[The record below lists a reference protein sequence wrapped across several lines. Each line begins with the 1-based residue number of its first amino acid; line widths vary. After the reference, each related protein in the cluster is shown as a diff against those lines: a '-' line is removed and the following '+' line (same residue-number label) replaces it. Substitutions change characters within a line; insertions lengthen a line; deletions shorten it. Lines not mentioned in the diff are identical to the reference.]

1 MDSQRLILVVAFSFV
16 LLLMWQAWN
25 EDNAALLKQAQT
37 SAMTANGAPVRNDLP
52 SASNAPQSNAPAA
65 DVPTA
70 HASAVPGAP
79 AGTPTDGGQIRLIS
93 DVLDLTINTQGGV
106 VQRAELSKY
115 PINLEHPDQPVRL
128 LNDAPGLFNVAQS
141 GLRATSGAAPDHY
154 AVFKADSH
162 EFRLADGQDKLVVPL
177 TWEQD
182 GIRVTKTFT
191 LTRGNY
197 AVDVS
202 QTVTNNSAAPW
213 VGSQYRQLQ
222 RGPIDGGMA
231 LVYTYTGGVYAGT
244 PANGERLAYQK
255 TPLEELPKKPVD
267 ASLKDGWV
275 AMIQHYFLSAWV
287 PSDKEDFNHFYSL
300 TSAQSNGQ
308 PLYTLGM
315 MSPAHTIAPGASNE
329 FSSRLY
335 LGPKI
340 QDDLE
345 KVATGLDLT
354 VDYGMLHFIAKP
366 IFWLLSLFY
375 SWIGNWGW
383 AIILVTVVIKLAF
396 YRLSESSYRSMA
408 NMRKLQPKLASL
420 KERYGEDKQK
430 FSEEMMKLYRTEK
443 INPLGGC
450 LPMLVQIPV
459 FIALYWVLVESVEL
473 RQAPWILWINDLT
486 AKDPYFVL
494 PIIMGIS
501 MWLQHKLNPQPM
513 DEMQRKVFQILPPV
527 FTVFFAFFP
536 SGLVLYW
543 VVNNILS
550 IAQQWVI
557 NKRMGALDAD
567 LEPASASKSATTPV
581 KLTKK

>member
-25 EDNAALLKQAQT
+25 EDQAALLKNQTTLSAQADGTPARTDLPPSALQAPSKNDVPSTVT
-37 SAMTANGAPVRNDLP
+37 SALPNAN
-52 SASNAPQSNAPAA
+52 Q
-65 DVPTA
+65 T
-70 HASAVPGAP
+70 
-79 AGTPTDGGQIRLIS
+79 TGGQIRLIS

-106 VQRAELSKY
+106 VQRADLSKY
-115 PINLEHPDQPVRL
+115 PVNLEHPDQPVRL

-141 GLRATSGAAPDHY
+141 GLRATTGAAPDHY
-154 AVFKADSH
+154 ATFKADGDT
-162 EFRLADGQDKLVVPL
+162 FRLADGQDQLVVPL
-177 TWEQD
+177 TWEEN
-182 GIRVTKTFT
+182 GIKVTKSFT
-191 LTRGNY
+191 LTRGSY
-197 AVDVS
+197 AVKLTQNVL
-202 QTVTNNSAAPW
+202 NNSDAPW

-222 RGPIDGGMA
+222 RGPIDSSMA

-244 PANGERLAYQK
+244 QSNGERLAYQK

-275 AMIQHYFLSAWV
+275 AMIQHYFLSAWI
-287 PSDKEDFNHFYSL
+287 PGDKDDFNRFYSL
-300 TSAQSNGQ
+300 SSTQGNGQ

-315 MSPAHTIAPGASNE
+315 ISPAQTIAPGASST
-329 FSSRLY
+329 FSSTLY

-345 KVATGLDLT
+345 HLAQGLDLT

-383 AIILVTVVIKLAF
+383 AIILVTVLIKIVF

-494 PIIMGIS
+494 PIIMGVS

-567 LEPASASKSATTPV
+567 LEPAKASAPV

>member
-25 EDNAALLKQAQT
+25 EDQAALLKNQTTLNTQADGT
-37 SAMTANGAPVRNDLP
+37 PARMDLP
-52 SASNAPQSNAPAA
+52 PSALQAPSKN
-65 DVPTA
+65 DVPSTG
-70 HASAVPGAP
+70 ASALPNANQ
-79 AGTPTDGGQIRLIS
+79 TTGGQIRLIS
-93 DVLDLTINTQGGV
+93 DVLDLTINTQGGI
-106 VQRAELSKY
+106 VQRADLSKY

-141 GLRATSGAAPDHY
+141 GLRATAGAAPDHY
-154 AVFKADSH
+154 ARFKADGDT
-162 EFRLADGQDKLVVPL
+162 FRLADGQDQLVVPL
-177 TWEQD
+177 TWEEN
-182 GIRVTKTFT
+182 GIKVTKSFT
-191 LTRGNY
+191 LTRGSY
-197 AVDVS
+197 AVKLTQNV
-202 QTVTNNSAAPW
+202 VNNSDTPW

-222 RGPIDGGMA
+222 RGPIDSSMA

-244 PANGERLAYQK
+244 QSDGERLPYQK

-287 PSDKEDFNHFYSL
+287 PGDKDDFNRFYSL
-300 TSAQSNGQ
+300 SSTQGNGQ

-315 MSPAHTIAPGASNE
+315 ISPAQTIAPGASSE
-329 FSSRLY
+329 FSSTLY

-345 KVATGLDLT
+345 NLAQGLDLT

-383 AIILVTVVIKLAF
+383 AIILVTVLIKLAF

-494 PIIMGIS
+494 PIIMGVS
-501 MWLQHKLNPQPM
+501 MWLQHKLNPQPL

-567 LEPASASKSATTPV
+567 LEPAKASAPV

>member
-25 EDNAALLKQAQT
+25 DDQAALLKTTQT
-37 SAMTANGAPVRNDLP
+37 AALTTKANGAPIRNDLP
-52 SASNAPQSNAPAA
+52 AASKAPQANTPAA

-70 HASAVPGAP
+70 HASAIPGAP
-79 AGTPTDGGQIRLIS
+79 AGAAASGGQIRLIS
-93 DVLDLTINTQGGV
+93 DVLDLTVNTQGGV
-106 VQRAELSKY
+106 VQRADLPAY
-115 PINLEHPDQPVRL
+115 PIDLEHPDQAVRL
-128 LNDAPGLFNVAQS
+128 LNDAPGLVNIAQS
-141 GLRATSGAAPDHY
+141 GLRATAGSAPDHY
-154 AVFKADSH
+154 ASFTADGH
-162 EFRLADGQDKLVVPL
+162 EFRLAPGQDKLSVPL

-191 LTRGNY
+191 LTRGDY
-197 AVDVS
+197 AVDVT
-202 QTVTNNSAAPW
+202 QTVVNNSSTPW

-222 RGPIDGGMA
+222 RGPTDGHRSM
-231 LVYTYTGGVYAGT
+231 VYTYTGGVYAGT
-244 PANGERLAYQK
+244 PATGDRIAYQK
-255 TPLEELPKKPVD
+255 TPLEELAKKPID
-267 ASLKDGWV
+267 ASLKNGWV

-287 PSDKEDFNHFYSL
+287 PSDKEDFNRFYSL
-300 TSAQSNGQ
+300 TSTQTDGQ

-315 MSPAHTIAPGASNE
+315 MSPARTVAPGASSE
-329 FSSRLY
+329 FNSRLY

-366 IFWLLSLFY
+366 IFWLLSLFF
-375 SWIGNWGW
+375 SWVGNWGW
-383 AIILVTVVIKLAF
+383 AIIMVTVLIKLAF

-420 KERYGEDKQK
+420 KERFGEDKQK

-459 FIALYWVLVESVEL
+459 FISLYWVLVESVEL
-473 RQAPWILWINDLT
+473 RQAPWILWIHDLT

-494 PIIMGIS
+494 PVIMGIS

-543 VVNNILS
+543 VVNNVLS

-567 LEPASASKSATTPV
+567 LEPTKASASAPV

>member
-16 LLLMWQAWN
+16 MLLMWQAWN
-25 EDNAALLKQAQT
+25 DDNAALLKQAQT
-37 SAMTANGAPVRNDLP
+37 SAMTTTANGAPVRDDLP
-52 SASNAPQSNAPAA
+52 SAANAPQTNAPAA

-70 HASAVPGAP
+70 RASAVPGAP
-79 AGTPTDGGQIRLIS
+79 AGTSTDGGQIRLIS

-106 VQRAELSKY
+106 VQRADLSKY
-115 PINLEHPDQPVRL
+115 PINLEHPDQAVRL
-128 LNDAPGLFNVAQS
+128 LNDAPGLVNLAQS

-154 AVFKADSH
+154 AAFKAEGN

-182 GIRVTKTFT
+182 GIKVTKTFT
-191 LTRGNY
+191 LMRGNY

-202 QTVTNNSAAPW
+202 QTVINNSAAPW

-222 RGPIDGGMA
+222 RGSIDKGMA

-244 PANGERLAYQK
+244 PAAGDRLAYQK

-287 PSDKEDFNHFYSL
+287 PSNKDDFNHFYSL
-300 TSAQSNGQ
+300 TSAQGNGL

-315 MSPAHTIAPGASNE
+315 MSPAQTVAPGSNHA
-329 FSSRLY
+329 FSSTLY

-345 KVATGLDLT
+345 KVASGLDLT

-366 IFWLLSLFY
+366 IFWLLGLFY
-375 SWIGNWGW
+375 AWIGNWGW
-383 AIILVTVVIKLAF
+383 AIIFVTILIKLMF
-396 YRLSESSYRSMA
+396 YPLSEASYRSMA
-408 NMRKLQPKLASL
+408 SMRKLQPKLASL

-550 IAQQWVI
+550 IAQQWFI

-567 LEPASASKSATTPV
+567 LEPAKASAPV

>member
-25 EDNAALLKQAQT
+25 EDQAALLKTQQTTAQANVD
-37 SAMTANGAPVRNDLP
+37 ANGQPARTDLP
-52 SASNAPQSNAPAA
+52 PQNLQAPDKTDVPASQASNLPAA
-65 DVPTA
+65 A
-70 HASAVPGAP
+70 QGA
-79 AGTPTDGGQIRLIS
+79 GGQIRVIS

-106 VQRAELSKY
+106 VQRADLSKY

-141 GLRATSGAAPDHY
+141 GLRATAGAAPDHY
-154 AVFKADSH
+154 APFKTESDT
-162 EFRLADGQDKLVVPL
+162 FRLADGQNRLEVPL

-182 GIRVTKTFT
+182 GIKVTKTFI
-191 LTRGNY
+191 LTRGSY
-197 AVDVS
+197 AVEVS
-202 QTVTNNSAAPW
+202 QNIVNNSAAPW

-222 RGPIDGGMA
+222 RGPIDSSMA

-244 PANGERLAYQK
+244 QSDGERLPYQK

-275 AMIQHYFLSAWV
+275 AMIQHYFLSAWA
-287 PSDKEDFNHFYSL
+287 PANKDDFNRFYSL
-300 TSAQSNGQ
+300 TSTQGNGQ

-315 MSPAHTIAPGASNE
+315 ISPAQTVAPGASNE
-329 FSSRLY
+329 FRSTLY

-375 SWIGNWGW
+375 SWVGNWGW
-383 AIILVTVVIKLAF
+383 AIIMVTVLIKLAF
-396 YRLSESSYRSMA
+396 YSLSESSYRSMA
-408 NMRKLQPKLASL
+408 SMRKLQPKLQSL

-567 LEPASASKSATTPV
+567 LEPAKASAPV

>member
-25 EDNAALLKQAQT
+25 EDQAALLKNQTTLNTQADGT
-37 SAMTANGAPVRNDLP
+37 PARMDLP
-52 SASNAPQSNAPAA
+52 PSALQAPSKN
-65 DVPTA
+65 DVPSTG
-70 HASAVPGAP
+70 ASALPNANQ
-79 AGTPTDGGQIRLIS
+79 TTGGQIRLIS
-93 DVLDLTINTQGGV
+93 DVLDLTINTQGGI
-106 VQRAELSKY
+106 VQRADLSKY

-141 GLRATSGAAPDHY
+141 GLRATAGAAPDHY
-154 AVFKADSH
+154 ARFKADGDT
-162 EFRLADGQDKLVVPL
+162 FRLADGQDQLVVPL
-177 TWEQD
+177 TWEEN
-182 GIRVTKTFT
+182 GIKVTKSFT
-191 LTRGNY
+191 LTRGSY
-197 AVDVS
+197 AVKLTQNV
-202 QTVTNNSAAPW
+202 VNNSDTPW

-222 RGPIDGGMA
+222 RGPIDSSMA

-244 PANGERLAYQK
+244 QSDGERLPYQK

-287 PSDKEDFNHFYSL
+287 PGDKDDFNRFYSL
-300 TSAQSNGQ
+300 SSTQGNGQ

-315 MSPAHTIAPGASNE
+315 ISPAQTIAPGASSE
-329 FSSRLY
+329 FSSTLY

-345 KVATGLDLT
+345 NLAQGLDLT

-383 AIILVTVVIKLAF
+383 AIILVTVLIKLAF

-494 PIIMGIS
+494 PIIMGVS

-567 LEPASASKSATTPV
+567 LEPAKASAPV

>member
-1 MDSQRLILVVAFSFV
+1 MDSQRLILIVALSFV
-16 LLLMWQAWN
+16 MLLMWQAWN
-25 EDNAALLKQAQT
+25 EDSAALLKQAQT
-37 SAMTANGAPVRNDLP
+37 AAQATTADGAPVRHDLP
-52 SASNAPQSNAPAA
+52 SATNAPQSPGAA
-65 DVPTA
+65 GDIPSA
-70 HASAVPGAP
+70 RASALPGA
-79 AGTPTDGGQIRLIS
+79 ASTSGQIRLIS

-106 VQRAELSKY
+106 VQRADLSKY
-115 PINLEHPDQPVRL
+115 PINLEHPDQAVRL

-141 GLRATSGAAPDHY
+141 GLRASSGAAPDHY
-154 AVFKADSH
+154 AAFKVEGN

-182 GIRVTKTFT
+182 GIKVTKTFT

-197 AVDVS
+197 AVEVS
-202 QTVTNNSAAPW
+202 QTVTNNSATPW

-222 RGPIDGGMA
+222 RGPIDSSMA

-244 PANGERLAYQK
+244 PAAGDRLAYQK

-287 PSDKEDFNHFYSL
+287 PSNKDDFNHFYSL
-300 TSAQSNGQ
+300 TSAQGNGL

-315 MSPAHTIAPGASNE
+315 MSPAQTVAPGASNE
-329 FSSRLY
+329 FRSTLY

-375 SWIGNWGW
+375 AWIGNWGW
-383 AIILVTVVIKLAF
+383 AIILVTVVIKIAF

-567 LEPASASKSATTPV
+567 LEPAKASAPV